1 MFDNIGGKI
10 KLLAKILCWVGI
22 VGSIF
27 IGIFLPGVGG
37 GVEGFLIAVICSLI
51 SWVSQFFIYGF
62 GELIE
67 RTAENAENTKL
78 IGRILE
84 NIEKTQPQVEK
95 TTKIVEDGLN
105 NISERLLMIS
115 EKKRTPTKEKKE
127 KKEN

>member
-1 MFDNIGGKI
+1 MFDNIGEKI
-10 KLLAKILCWVGI
+10 KTLAKVLCWVGI
-22 VGSIF
+22 GLSVIIGINAMDYSASSGVLIIF
-27 IGIFLPGVGG
+27 IG
-37 GVEGFLIAVICSLI
+37 SLI
-51 SWVSQFFIYGF
+51 SWVSSFFSYGF

-84 NIEKTQPQVEK
+84 DIEKTQPQVEK
-95 TTKIVEDGLN
+95 ITKIVEDGLN